1 MKENK
6 YYTHVNFFLPF
17 CYISEQRSSW
27 RRTKY
32 YTHVNFFLPFCYIS
46 KQRSSWRRTNIIPT
60 SISSSHS
67 VIFQN
72 NVFHEGEQIL
82 YPRQFLPF
90 CYISEQHSSWR
101 RTNIIPTSIS
111 SSRSVIFQ
119 NNVLHEGEQIL
130 YPRQFLPPVLLY
142 FRTTFFMKE
151 NKYYTHINFFHSV
164 IFQNNV
170 LHEGEQIL
178 YPRQFLPPILLYFR
192 TTFFMKENK
201 YYTHVNFFLPFCYIS
216 EQHSSWRRTNIIPTS
231 ISSSRSV
238 IFQNNILHEGEQ
250 ILYPRQFL
258 PPILL
263 YFRTTFFMKEN
274 KYYTHVNFFLPFCYI
289 SEQRFSWRRTNI
301 IPTSISSILLYFRTT
316 FFMKENKY
324 YTHVNFFLPFCYI
337 SEQRS
342 SWRRTNIIPT
352 SISSSHSVIFQNNV
366 LHEGEQILYPRQ
378 FLPPVLL
385 YFRTTFFMKENK
397 YYTHVNFFLPFCYI
411 SEQHS
416 SWRRTNIIP
425 TSISSSRSV
434 IFQNNVFHE
443 GEQIL
448 YPHQFLPFCYI
459 SEQRSSWRRTN
470 IIPTS
475 ISSSHS
481 VIFQNNVLHE
491 GEQILYPRQFLPP
504 VLLYFRTT
512 FFMKENKYYTHV
524 NFFLP
529 FCYISEQRSSWR
541 RTNIIPTSI
550 SSSRSVIFQNNVF
563 HEGEQIL
570 YPHQFLPF
578 CYISEQRSSWRRT
591 NIIPTSISSSHS
603 VIFQND
609 VFHEGEQI
617 LYPRQFLPF
626 CYISEQRS
634 SWRRTNIIP
643 TSISSSHSVIFQNN
657 ILHEGEQILYPRQ
670 FLPPVLLYFRT
681 TFSWRRT
688 NIIPTSIS
696 SILLYF
702 RTTFFMKENKYYT
715 HVNFFL
721 PFCYISE
728 QHSSWRRTNIIP
740 TSISSSCSV
749 IFQNNVLH
757 EGEQILYPHQ
767 FFHSV
772 IFQNNVL
779 HEGEQILYPRQFLP
793 PVLLYFRTTFFMKE
807 NKYYTHVN
815 FFLPFCYISEQHS
828 SWRRTNIIPTSI
840 SSSRSVI
847 FQNNILHEGEQI
859 LYPRQLLPPVLLSYD
874 SRVLLHGIHKT
885 GGWSLKLFMI
895 CLKTGRRS
903 FEFV

>member
-27 RRTKY
+27 RRNKY

-46 KQRSSWRRTNIIPT
+46 EQRSSWRRINIIPTSISSSHSVIFQSDVFHEGEQIYPRQFLPFCYISEQRSSWRRTNIIPT

-72 NVFHEGEQIL
+72 NVLHEGEQILYPRQFLPPILLYFRTTFFMKENKYYTHVNFFLPFCYIFRNNVLHEGEQIL

-90 CYISEQHSSWR
+90 CYISEQRFSWR

-111 SSRSVIFQ
+111 SSR
-119 NNVLHEGEQIL
+119 
-130 YPRQFLPPVLLY
+130 
-142 FRTTFFMKE
+142 
-151 NKYYTHINFFHSV
+151 SV

-216 EQHSSWRRTNIIPTS
+216 ERRFSWRRINIIPTS

-238 IFQNNILHEGEQ
+238 IFQNNVLHEGEQ

-301 IPTSISSILLYFRTT
+301 IPTSISS
-316 FFMKENKY
+316 
-324 YTHVNFFLPFCYI
+324 
-337 SEQRS
+337 
-342 SWRRTNIIPT
+342 
-352 SISSSHSVIFQNNV
+352 SHSVIFQNNV

-378 FLPPVLL
+378 FLPPFCYISERRFSWRRINIIPTSISSSRSVIFQNNVLHEGEQILYPRQFLPPILL

-397 YYTHVNFFLPFCYI
+397 YYTHVNFFPPILLYF
-411 SEQHS
+411 
-416 SWRRTNIIP
+416 RTTFFMKENKYY
-425 TSISSSRSV
+425 THV
-434 IFQNNVFHE
+434 NFF
-443 GEQIL
+443 
-448 YPHQFLPFCYI
+448 
-459 SEQRSSWRRTN
+459 
-470 IIPTS
+470 
-475 ISSSHS
+475 HS
-481 VIFQNNVLHE
+481 VIFQNNILHE

-550 SSSRSVIFQNNVF
+550 SSSRSVIFQNN
-563 HEGEQIL
+563 
-570 YPHQFLPF
+570 
-578 CYISEQRSSWRRT
+578 
-591 NIIPTSISSSHS
+591 
-603 VIFQND
+603 
-609 VFHEGEQI
+609 
-617 LYPRQFLPF
+617 
-626 CYISEQRS
+626 
-634 SWRRTNIIP
+634 
-643 TSISSSHSVIFQNN
+643 

-670 FLPPVLLYFRT
+670 FLPPVLLYFK
-681 TFSWRRT
+681 
-688 NIIPTSIS
+688 
-696 SILLYF
+696 
-702 RTTFFMKENKYYT
+702 TTFFMKENKYYT

-728 QHSSWRRTNIIP
+728 QR
-740 TSISSSCSV
+740 
-749 IFQNNVLH
+749 F
-757 EGEQILYPHQ
+757 
-767 FFHSV
+767 
-772 IFQNNVL
+772 
-779 HEGEQILYPRQFLP
+779 
-793 PVLLYFRTTFFMKE
+793 
-807 NKYYTHVN
+807 
-815 FFLPFCYISEQHS
+815 

-847 FQNNILHEGEQI
+847 FQNNVLHEGE
-859 LYPRQLLPPVLLSYD
+859 
-874 SRVLLHGIHKT
+874 
-885 GGWSLKLFMI
+885 
-895 CLKTGRRS
+895 
-903 FEFV
+903 